1 MMKYIQAYP
10 IFKFAENQIMT
21 KAYKYSYN
29 TLENEKEEHAQM
41 IKTKTYTIS
50 RRQLLR
56 HK

>member
-10 IFKFAENQIMT
+10 IFKFAKNQIMT
-21 KAYKYSYN
+21 KAFKYSYN

-41 IKTKTYTIS
+41 KKTKTYTIS